1 MKMGRRGKGKA
12 KGKPLTSVN
21 EKELTERSRQLVQSH
36 VTQFLIRHQL
46 LELHAEKPS
55 TSRANRK
62 PNFGSTFYSQLKDA
76 FADAFYSNNIL
87 KIPKLQSIYK
97 AEDLEATAEPIP
109 KNGNNSKTDIE
120 DMLIILKVCQLRGII
135 VKIEE
140 EQKIGLAGYVI
151 SPHARAK
158 LSKLDYVQ
166 EGIRRDIRTMREQL
180 RSIRKTDIEQL
191 NSSEKNSDCFA
202 IVDEHGENISDEG
215 RIVQVKDLSK
225 THEQIKKEFRSAFY
239 ANMAAHLEG
248 IYSWQ
253 NMGAKMVKCSSE
265 HHVTEDH
272 SEVLARAIKVIESRI
287 LDYDSGKT
295 VYLED
300 EEQNYYKELDG
311 LYPDIPIRGDYIA
324 DMEENFFL
332 NPPTSLGEPSIIINT
347 DGEEMCKQEFK
358 KFFTNECHH
367 RPC

>member
-166 EGIRRDIRTMREQL
+166 EGIRR
-180 RSIRKTDIEQL
+180 
-191 NSSEKNSDCFA
+191 
-202 IVDEHGENISDEG
+202 EG

-311 LYPDIPIRGDYIA
+311 LYPADIPIRGDYIA

>member
-21 EKELTERSRQLVQSH
+21 EKELTEMSRQLVQSH

-62 PNFGSTFYSQLKDA
+62 PNY
-76 FADAFYSNNIL
+76 AFYSNNIL

-191 NSSEKNSDCFA
+191 NSIENNSDCFV
-202 IVDEHGENISDEG
+202 IVDEHGANISDEG
-215 RIVQVKDLSK
+215 RIVQVKELFK
-225 THEQIKKEFRSAFY
+225 TPEQIKREFRSAFY
-239 ANMAAHLEG
+239 ANMVAHLEG

-253 NMGAKMVKCSSE
+253 NVGAKMIKCSSE

-300 EEQNYYKELDG
+300 EEQNNYKELDG

-358 KFFTNECHH
+358 KFFTNECHP